1 MFRITNHG
9 RTLIRQ
15 RRKHIRNS
23 EDYQQSTSQNKLDR
37 MLSNSQISMLEQ
49 LYIEHNDMGIVWHK
63 NREIKNDVGL
73 LKEKKVI
80 CERG

>member
-1 MFRITNHG
+1 
-9 RTLIRQ
+9 
-15 RRKHIRNS
+15 
-23 EDYQQSTSQNKLDR
+23 
-37 MLSNSQISMLEQ
+37 MLEQ